1 MTVSPKPLILPFK
14 GMLPRIHPSAFLA
27 NATIIGDVEIAEDA
41 NIWFGVTIRGDVNA
55 VRIGRRTN
63 IQDGTVVHCTGG
75 LTNTVIG
82 DDVTVG
88 HLALLHGCTLED
100 GAFVGMQA
108 CIMDNAV
115 VESGA
120 MVAAGALVTPG
131 KVVKAGEVWAG
142 NPAKF
147 LRPISD
153 KDRMVHQHTIP
164 HYLKLARQ
172 YLGEVGG
179 GPPDA
184 QRPAAE

>member
-1 MTVSPKPLILPFK
+1 MTPLILPFK
-14 GMLPRIHPSAFLA
+14 GVLPRIHPSAFLA

-55 VRIGRRTN
+55 VRIGKRTN

-88 HLALLHGCTLED
+88 HLALLHGCTLHD

-131 KVVKAGEVWAG
+131 KVVTAGEVWAG

-147 LRPISD
+147 LRPIND